1 MTDTSHQM
9 HQDRANLPE
18 RVELA
23 RRLKRAASD
32 AHTADYDQF
41 IILVYLPWNRVTPFV
56 TWSEYNGSTSTG
68 HYHHALPEALK
79 DYETR

>member
-23 RRLKRAASD
+23 RRPAMRDGRALDTES
-32 AHTADYDQF
+32 
-41 IILVYLPWNRVTPFV
+41 IILVYLPHNRPTPFV
-56 TWSEYNGSTSTG
+56 TWTESTKDKATYWG
-68 HYHHALPEALK
+68 HYFGTLRAALE